1 MLNLKRLATDFLC
14 LIFPDYCNACGEDLY
29 HGEQLIC
36 IKCLY
41 DLPYTDFQHYPENP
55 VAKLFWGRI
64 RSSSAMAMLYY
75 RKGTRVQRL
84 IHQLKYNGK
93 TDLGLKLGMLLGERL
108 QKSDLYQTAELI
120 LPVPIHPAK
129 ERKRGYNQCTSI
141 AMGISAVLNIPV
153 NTNTLYRNKQTNS
166 QTKKSRY
173 QRFENIRSVFG
184 IRDAGILKNKHV
196 ILVDDVITTGA
207 TIEACSKAILSCEV
221 SRLSIV
227 ALAFTE

>member
-1 MLNLKRLATDFLC
+1 MFNLKRLATDFLC
-14 LIFPDYCNACGEDLY
+14 LIFPDYCNACGADLY

-41 DLPYTDFQHYPENP
+41 DLPYTDFQHYPENA
-55 VAKLFWGRI
+55 VAKLFWGRV
-64 RSSSAMAMLYY
+64 RCSSAMAMLYY
-75 RKGTRVQRL
+75 RKGTRVQKL

-108 QKSDLYQTAELI
+108 KQSDAYQTAELI

-129 ERKRGYNQCTSI
+129 EKKRGYNQCTAV

-153 NTNTLYRNKQTNS
+153 NTTNLYRNKQTDS

-173 QRFENIRSVFG
+173 QRFENMRSVFRV
-184 IRDAGILKNKHV
+184 RDTWVLKNKHI

-207 TIEACSKAILSCEV
+207 TIEACSLAILDCEV